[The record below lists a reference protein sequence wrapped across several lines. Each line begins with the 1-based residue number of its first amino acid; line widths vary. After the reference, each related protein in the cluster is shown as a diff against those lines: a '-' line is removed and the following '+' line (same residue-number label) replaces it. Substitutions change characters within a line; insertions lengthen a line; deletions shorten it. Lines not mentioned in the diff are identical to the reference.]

1 MVALGGELAPV
12 RRIEV
17 GAEMR
22 GPASEIRIA
31 PGRSTT
37 FFFDA
42 HILPDEISLEG
53 RERFQRLG
61 LSEDHLVLV
70 PSSAFREGER
80 LRLGLR
86 FRDGAAPERVTF
98 VLVVDPALGEPQVE
112 VYRRARSV
120 ESYRQEVDEL
130 KGRLSQVQ
138 FELDRL
144 QLEGRSS
151 GALEA
156 FVASVGEP
164 YDLSI
169 RSVTYTKAV
178 THPDVSV
185 LKTQVV
191 VHQPRWRAIRLGL
204 RARAGGA
211 GWVAT
216 GASLTDGSGRSR
228 KVLSHWQTGPLH
240 DDVDQTLVVF
250 VEPATEVESGRYV
263 FKVWD
268 AKGRTVTLEG
278 LSLK

>member
-17 GAEMR
+17 GSETRVSA
-22 GPASEIRIA
+22 AEIRIA

-42 HILPDEISLEG
+42 RILPDELTLEG

-61 LSEDHLVLV
+61 VSEDHLVLV

-86 FRDGAAPERVTF
+86 FRDGAAPDRVTF
-98 VLVVDPALGEPQVE
+98 MLVVDPSLGEPQVE

-130 KGRLSQVQ
+130 KGRLLQAQ

-156 FVASVGEP
+156 FVASVENP
-164 YDLSI
+164 HEISI
-169 RSVTYTKAV
+169 GMATSTRMV
-178 THPDVSV
+178 THPEVSV
-185 LKTQVV
+185 VKTQLIVY
-191 VHQPRWRAIRLGL
+191 QSLFRAIRLRM
-204 RARAGGA
+204 RARTGGA

-216 GASLTDGSGRSR
+216 GASLTDGGGRSR
-228 KVLSHWQTGPLH
+228 KVLSHWQTGPLQAEGE
-240 DDVDQTLVVF
+240 QTLVIF
-250 VEPATEVESGRYV
+250 VEPSTEVESGRYV
-263 FKVWD
+263 FKLWD
-268 AKGRTVTLEG
+268 AKGRTVMIEG

>member
-22 GPASEIRIA
+22 VSASEIRIA

-42 HILPDEISLEG
+42 RILPDEISLEG

-98 VLVVDPALGEPQVE
+98 VLVVDSSLSESQVE

-130 KGRLSQVQ
+130 RGRLLQVQ

-151 GALEA
+151 GALETFFA
-156 FVASVGEP
+156 TLEGTE
-164 YDLSI
+164 SI
-169 RSVTYTKAV
+169 WIGQLPRSKVV
-178 THPDVSV
+178 VPPDVFVSHIDLV
-185 LKTQVV
+185 AYR
-191 VHQPRWRAIRLGL
+191 PRWRAIRLRL

-216 GASLTDGSGRSR
+216 GASLTASNGRNL
-228 KVLSHWQTGPLH
+228 KGVSHWQSAPLR
-240 DDVDQTLVVF
+240 DDVAQTLVVL
-250 VEPATEVESGRYV
+250 VESSTEVESGR
-263 FKVWD
+263 FILKLWD
-268 AKGRTVTLEG
+268 AKGRTVMVEG
-278 LSLK
+278 VSLK